1 MSFNQSTRDGLR
13 WGVFGNSL
21 LVGLLIATAPV
32 AQAKDLVWERE
43 SSASS
48 PTPSQSEPNNPN
60 SPSGYTLTAQELEE
74 VIRALDLMK
83 RLDIS
88 SSRQRQSE
96 QIQAQ
101 LKQLQREE
109 SSPYQ
114 LSQTQL
120 RTLRNTF
127 SQLNQT
133 ELTAINQLLM
143 NRKSETPW
151 QLTPEAVGRLRQSL
165 RQTSV
170 NNFSNVQQEA
180 RVTLRDSETVVFSPS
195 SQKTQNNFK
204 TNPPAEST
212 ADTDFAQSPSSNAT
226 REELIEQLLVPEPD
240 LEKVTVVTERGA
252 PAIGISVPSGFGATN
267 GQFFAGLNFQD
278 STRNGNGDDDASFSF
293 GLGLGNPEESVG
305 LDLTYT
311 SFSTFR
317 SAPFDTGGFSLKV
330 HRRLSATSSAAV
342 GVENF
347 IRYGEFD
354 ADVNYYGSYTNV
366 FSLRE
371 NPTEPFSSFAVTV
384 GLGSGRFRQNDDIQ
398 EDNETINIFG
408 SAGLK
413 ITRQFSVVGAYTG
426 NTLTLG
432 ASIAPFREIPL
443 VITPAFTDLT
453 GEFSDDPRFLF
464 TIGYGTRLFQ

>member
-1 MSFNQSTRDGLR
+1 MSFNQSTSDWLS

-21 LVGLLIATAPV
+21 LVCLLIAPAV
-32 AQAKDLVWERE
+32 QAKDLIWERE

-48 PTPSQSEPNNPN
+48 PSPSQSEPSNQD
-60 SPSGYTLTAQELEE
+60 SLSVKTLTAQELEE

-88 SSRQRQSE
+88 SSQQRQSE

-101 LKQLQREE
+101 LRQLQQEQ

-114 LSQTQL
+114 LSLTQL

-127 SQLNQT
+127 SQLNPT
-133 ELTAINQLLM
+133 ELTAINQLLI

-151 QLTPEAVGRLRQSL
+151 ELTPDAVRRLRQNL

-170 NNFSNVQQEA
+170 NNLSNVQPEA
-180 RVTLRDSETVVFSPS
+180 RVTLGDSETVVFSPS
-195 SQKTQNNFK
+195 SQKNQSNVK

-212 ADTDFAQSPSSNAT
+212 ANTDLAQTQSSNTT
-226 REELIEQLLVPEPD
+226 REALIEQLLVPEPD

-252 PAIGISVPSGFGATN
+252 PAIGISVPTGFGATN
-267 GQFFAGLNFQD
+267 GQVYAGLNFQD

-293 GLGLGNPEESVG
+293 GLGLGDPEESVG

-317 SAPFDTGGFSLKV
+317 SAPFDTGGVSIKV
-330 HRRLSATSSAAV
+330 HRRLSATSSVAV

-354 ADVNYYGSYTNV
+354 ADINYYGSYTNV
-366 FSLRE
+366 FSLRD
-371 NPTEPFSSFAVTV
+371 NPTEPFSSLAVTV
-384 GLGSGRFRQNDDIQ
+384 GLGSGRFRQIDDIQ

-408 SAGLK
+408 TAGLK

-432 ASIAPFREIPL
+432 ASVAPFREIPL

-453 GEFSDDPRFLF
+453 GEFSDNPRFLL
-464 TIGYGTRLFQ
+464 TIGYGTRLF

>member
-1 MSFNQSTRDGLR
+1 
-13 WGVFGNSL
+13 
-21 LVGLLIATAPV
+21 VGLLIATAPA

-48 PTPSQSEPNNPN
+48 PTPSQSEPNNPS

-96 QIQAQ
+96 EIQAQ
-101 LKQLQREE
+101 LRQLQQEK

-195 SQKTQNNFK
+195 SQETQNNFK

-212 ADTDFAQSPSSNAT
+212 ADTDFAQSPSSNAV

-252 PAIGISVPSGFGATN
+252 PAIGINVPSGFGATN
-267 GQFFAGLNFQD
+267 GQFFAGLTFAE
-278 STRNGNGDDDASFSF
+278 SPRNGEDDDATFSI
-293 GLGLGNPEESVG
+293 GLGLGDPEESIG

-311 SFSTFR
+311 SISTLR
-317 SAPFDTGGFSLKV
+317 SAPFETGTFNIKV

-347 IRYGEFD
+347 IRYG
-354 ADVNYYGSYTNV
+354 DVTDEAIDVSYYGSYTNV
-366 FSLRE
+366 FSLRD
-371 NPTEPFSSFAVTV
+371 NPTDPFSSLAVTV

-432 ASIAPFREIPL
+432 ASVAPFREVPL

-453 GEFSDDPRFLF
+453 GEFSDDPTFIL
-464 TIGYGTRLFQ
+464 TIGYGTRLF